1 MLYLGQG
8 FFEVLIAAQAP
19 PHRTPSKV
27 RNPTFPQGIPEIR
40 HRNLSCLQRG
50 TEGQRRY
57 IAVDMQVFDCIGLF
71 VGPFSV
77 HDFASCYF
85 YQVFAVLPRRFHTDG
100 GGKSSRFST
109 FSKAS
114 EQSQE
119 SNVSTRNSRNPRT
132 GTFLASNGEP
142 KASGDTSQWTC
153 RFSIASDYSWAPSA
167 STILPLAISTR
178 SSLSSRGDFTQMVAE
193 KVHAFPLSR
202 KLLRFPISHG
212 SKETFC
218 VPGIRSLLVVKR
230 YISSTAARTASS

>member
-1 MLYLGQG
+1 MICVMLYLGQG

-71 VGPFSV
+71 VGPFRV

-114 EQSQE
+114 EI
-119 SNVSTRNSRNPRT
+119 SNFPWLKRN
-132 GTFLASNGEP
+132 LL
-142 KASGDTSQWTC
+142 C
-153 RFSIASDYSWAPSA
+153 SWDP
-167 STILPLAISTR
+167 
-178 SSLSSRGDFTQMVAE
+178 FTPGCQ
-193 KVHAFPLSR
+193 KVHFIHRCPNCVFISFP
-202 KLLRFPISHG
+202 
-212 SKETFC
+212 
-218 VPGIRSLLVVKR
+218 
-230 YISSTAARTASS
+230 